1 MMISLNRLAS
11 YYLNYP
17 TEFSVLRDLYG
28 YPEPPRTLS
37 LRERL
42 RYLESFAD
50 RRKALIQA
58 WVGDWKAKGIG
69 PEREW
74 TTPKLFK
81 DNHERTFRRIAAG
94 LMALKDNAHFG
105 EEYDPAPPSDFP
117 RKVEEWCVN
126 EFRVVGFLG
135 SAEEWWKKD
144 EEKPGFSHDMVMKEI
159 VSLLYVFREDR
170 ELLRDDACFALIN
183 IGLKDFLNEG
193 FGLHLKYTLPV
204 PSWAHGLF
212 IALIVG
218 GPLAFGAHAA
228 TLGGFGTVAVLV
240 GGAFIAAVVN
250 RLTYPETENH
260 VLMAYTSIYLA
271 RQWVKRNPRKD
282 SRLNEGRY
290 AEIRDSE
297 LDDQIEDL
305 LLQAAGRVVH
315 SGLFETNGRPYLAFS
330 VHPFMNLHSFAEREE
345 IRTAAGNALD
355 FAYASF
361 AFRSWQG
368 EKDGEITVGPA
379 YSPFRRNNKS
389 ADDVSIYGTEASMM
403 ITLLG
408 EPPWDDSYWA
418 AHLGNPAGFSLWAM
432 LLEYRPHE
440 VITDFALKEHLFAEG
455 KGYWAR
461 MQSRY
466 TLDHY
471 RRDERPGYFESDGRV
486 FRAGADI
493 RSAPEV
499 CFVTKEFMN
508 AGGGR
513 FDRYEVQFD
522 AVVSKLRKSPDNTH
536 EYDFI
541 ARPQIAF
548 VDKAIADFEG
558 SDKEQKI
565 DDMRATV
572 MFMFGHRD
580 FWLSD
585 NSGVY
590 KGFAYGYFKHRDSDD
605 RHSDFPMNIPPA
617 WLERRLQE
625 DGEHVFRNS
634 SGSRVVFIFYDL
646 GERGVKGPFVITGR
660 ASKSRDRRR
669 YRAYARGFWELVP
682 SGRFDSVSE
691 LKDWVLAHNPDEQ
704 FSDTTEGER
713 RHYLYTMT
721 TGETVQL
728 NDLLGHGWSGRRN
741 RWVEL
746 ANPIRKVWAQGAT
759 PLVDQPLP
767 LKDLAVN
774 QESTADIDAMPL
786 LHVAEV
792 DKTLGFTGRLFAAAA
807 GDGRLRITNPF
818 LNYELIIDSRDYKS
832 PVRSGRIQG

>member
-1 MMISLNRLAS
+1 MTLSLKRLAS

-17 TEFSVLRDLYG
+17 PEFSVLRDLFG
-28 YPEPPRTLS
+28 YTEPPRTLS

-58 WVGDWKAKGIG
+58 WIDDLNDQGIG
-69 PEREW
+69 PQRAW

-81 DNHERTFRRIAAG
+81 ANHERTFRRIAAG
-94 LMALKDNAHFG
+94 LMAIKDNANFG
-105 EEYDPAPPSDFP
+105 EEYDPGPPSDFS
-117 RKVEEWCVN
+117 RKVEEWCVDQ
-126 EFRVVGFLG
+126 FRVVGFMG

-159 VSLLYVFREDR
+159 VSLLYLFEEDR
-170 ELLRDDACFALIN
+170 ELLSDDACFALVN

-218 GPLAFGAHAA
+218 GPLAFGAHAS
-228 TLGGFGTVAVLV
+228 TLGGVGSVAVLV

-260 VLMAYTSIYLA
+260 VLMAYSSIYLA
-271 RQWVKRNPRKD
+271 RQWVKRNPRRD
-282 SRLNEGRY
+282 SRLKEGRY
-290 AEIRDSE
+290 AEILDGP

-305 LLQAAGRVVH
+305 LLQAGARVVH
-315 SGLFETNGRPYLAFS
+315 SGLFETNGRPYLAYS
-330 VHPFMNLHSFAEREE
+330 VHPLMNLHAFAEREE
-345 IRTAAGNALD
+345 IGTAAGNALD
-355 FAYASF
+355 YAYASF

-368 EKDGEITVGPA
+368 ERDGAMTVGPA
-379 YSPFRRNNKS
+379 YTPFRRNNNA

-408 EPPWDDSYWA
+408 EPPWDASYWA

-432 LLEYRPHE
+432 LLGYRPHE
-440 VITDFALKEHLFAEG
+440 VITDFATKEHLFAEG
-455 KGYWAR
+455 RGFWAR

-466 TLDHY
+466 TPDHY
-471 RRDERPGYFESDGRV
+471 RRDERPGYFGSDGRI
-486 FRAGADI
+486 FGAGADI

-499 CFVTKEFMN
+499 CYVTKSFMN

-513 FDRYEVQFD
+513 YDRYEVQFD
-522 AVVSKLRKSPDNTH
+522 AAVSKLRKSPDHTH

-541 ARPQIAF
+541 ARPQVAF
-548 VDKAIADFEG
+548 VDRAFAEFEG
-558 SDKEQKI
+558 RDGEEKL
-565 DDMRATV
+565 DDMRAKV
-572 MFMFGHRD
+572 MFMLGHRD

-590 KGFAYGYFKHRDSDD
+590 KGFTYGYFKNRNRDD
-605 RHSDFPMNIPPA
+605 RHSDFPMSIPPA
-617 WLERRLQE
+617 WLERRLE
-625 DGEHVFRNS
+625 ENGAHVFRNS
-634 SGSRVVFIFYDL
+634 SESRVVFIFYDL
-646 GERGVKGPFVITGR
+646 GERGGKGPYVVTGR

-682 SGRFDSVSE
+682 SGRFDSVFE
-691 LKDWVLAHNPDEQ
+691 LKDWVLGHNPDEQ
-704 FSDTTEGER
+704 FSDATEGER

-728 NDLLGHGWSGRRN
+728 NELLGHGWSGRRN
-741 RWVEL
+741 RWTEL
-746 ANPIRKVWAQGAT
+746 MNPIRRIWAPGAQ
-759 PLVDQPLP
+759 PLVDEPLP

-774 QESTADIDAMPL
+774 QENAADMNAMPL
-786 LHVAEV
+786 MHVAEV
-792 DKTLGFTGRLFAAAA
+792 DETGALSGRLFAAAA
-807 GDGRLRITNPF
+807 GDGRLQVTNPF
-818 LNYELIIDSRDYKS
+818 LNYELIIDSRDYRT
-832 PVRSGRIQG
+832 PVRSGRIPG